1 MVLSAS
7 SSGGWYSD
15 SALFIYSTYD
25 FSWFNRGG
33 AYDNATYA
41 GIFRF
46 NGSLGGSSGTDSTRA
61 ILVSLK

>member
-7 SSGGWYSD
+7 SSGGWHSD

-25 FSWFNRGG
+25 FSWFSRGG
-33 AYDNATYA
+33 DYTLGSHA
-41 GIFRF
+41 GEFYF
-46 NGSLGGSSGTDSTRA
+46 DALNGYRSNYGTSRA